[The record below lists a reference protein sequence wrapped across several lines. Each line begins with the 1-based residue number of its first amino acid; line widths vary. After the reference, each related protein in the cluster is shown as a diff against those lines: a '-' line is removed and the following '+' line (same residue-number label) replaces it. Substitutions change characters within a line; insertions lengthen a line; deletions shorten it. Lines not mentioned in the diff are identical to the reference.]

1 MAKQTESEKQ
11 LIIAYEDSE
20 FSAMEILVDLDLR
33 TGTPV
38 EETGWLNG
46 NAGGSYPGTLTGF
59 NAKNTDGNAVGS
71 LRLVTIQFTLA
82 TTDAEVFVFTG
93 GCSKILGVVGSSFE
107 IADKTLSIAFT
118 NTGADGAPPAKT
130 GGSLGA
136 IEAHAEGAGAGTIT
150 LLLLN

>member
-38 EETGWLNG
+38 EETGWLSG
-46 NAGGSYPGTLTGF
+46 NSGGSYPGSLTGF
-59 NAKNTDGNAVGS
+59 TAQNADGNAVGS
-71 LRLVTIQFTLA
+71 LRLVTVQFTLA
-82 TTDAEVFVFTG
+82 TTNAEVFVFTG

-107 IADKTLSIAFT
+107 VADKTLSIAFT

-130 GGSLGA
+130 GGALGA

>member
-38 EETGWLNG
+38 EETGWLSG
-46 NAGGSYPGTLTGF
+46 NSGGSYPGSLTGF
-59 NAKNTDGNAVGS
+59 TAQNADGNAVGS
-71 LRLVTIQFTLA
+71 LRLVTVQFTLA
-82 TTDAEVFVFTG
+82 TTNAEVFVFTG

-107 IADKTLSIAFT
+107 VADKTLSIAFT
-118 NTGADGAPPAKT
+118 NTGADGGPPAKT
-130 GGSLGA
+130 GGALGA